1 MIENTQYA
9 EPFNVYRARNSGDGS
24 ASQWSLGS
32 KKDCVFL
39 EMANQKGKNEK
50 GNVNFDWEN
59 KLPFKLGESDIG
71 EILAVLS
78 GLKKGV
84 GPPTTKDGKP
94 THKGLFHSNDKGNAI
109 LCFAEGESQ
118 KIWVRLSVKRDG
130 EETRA
135 ITHQM
140 SQGEACVLH
149 TLLRRAIEVMYRWH

>member
-1 MIENTQYA
+1 MTDVKQYS
-9 EPFNVYRARNSGDGS
+9 EPFMVYRAKNSGDGS

-32 KKDCVFL
+32 KKNCVFL
-39 EMANQKGKNEK
+39 EMANQKGNNEK
-50 GNVNFDWEN
+50 GNANFDWEN

-94 THKGLFHSNDKGNAI
+94 SNKGLFHSNDKGNAI
-109 LCFAEGESQ
+109 LHFAEDDSQ
-118 KIWVRLSVKRDG
+118 KIWVRLSVQKKG
-130 EETRA
+130 EEA
-135 ITHQM
+135 KKITHCM